1 MTLSS
6 KSIDFLRQKDE
17 INIWNYISALQ
28 QMQNTLFLLE
38 KETDDP
44 EVLQELA
51 TRAIEVSQEIKSILA
66 SFSDADDEDQ
76 DK

>member
-6 KSIDFLRQKDE
+6 KSIDFLRQKEE

-44 EVLQELA
+44 EILKELA

-66 SFSDADDEDQ
+66 SFSEEDEEEE
-76 DK
+76 